1 MNRARTLVYIYSL
14 MAKKKKINRKRE
26 KKRENKNIQK
36 RYDTGVYM
44 MLLAARFI
52 YALH

>member
-14 MAKKKKINRKRE
+14 MAKKKINRKRE